1 MRDAVMQRR
10 NFLRLAVAVLCLS
23 FAFILGRKS
32 KYGSRD
38 YLKKFKIEKVE
49 YTESLIY
56 ESHDGLQNDGLTLAI
71 YYDVDITK
79 AIRYIDSWERMSDF
93 PTASSILKN
102 VSLYSGL
109 DFQIPKVT
117 NGNFLLYDNKQ
128 HKELHSEVE
137 LETLLSHST
146 DMDFSFVTWDAEK
159 NIIYIVEYRT

>member
-1 MRDAVMQRR
+1 MKKRKFFRV
-10 NFLRLAVAVLCLS
+10 VIVVLCLS
-23 FAFILGRKS
+23 LAFILGRKS

-38 YLKKFKIEKVE
+38 YLKKFKIEKAE

-56 ESHDGLQNDGLTLAI
+56 ESHGGLQNDGLTLAI

-79 AIRYIDSWERMSDF
+79 VIRYIDSWERISDF
-93 PTASSILKN
+93 PVASSILKN

-128 HKELHSEVE
+128 HKELHSEAE
-137 LETLLSHST
+137 LETLLLHSM
-146 DMDFSFVTWDAEK
+146 DADFSLVTWDAEK
-159 NIIYIVEYRT
+159 STIYIVEYRT